1 MIALKKQLHV
11 KELFGRR
18 RHQATLAF
26 FSMTLIALLIALT
39 AGGAEA
45 AIAKITSVKG
55 AVIVNQAGNISDV
68 TAPGLALNDGDQ
80 LLTKEGEAQV
90 TFNDG
95 AILKMQPY
103 TKAMIQER
111 KERKGTI
118 FKATENARR
127 LTCYTGKFWFKSG
140 ASKTKNYLQSP
151 TAVAGLRGT
160 DADFGFNP
168 ERMQTLLNMYS
179 GQAAVIGNVIR
190 GFFQNPGVSAAQKSQ
205 VYQNL
210 EKAYAVTV
218 ETKKANEDPAL
229 TAEQKTINTAAAKVE
244 ALQVVEQAAQI
255 LVQTNPDPEVKTQAQ
270 ATSQVVTATITT
282 VKIQEQ
288 VAKTEII
295 RQAAVQEVQ
304 KAQAAGDTQKAAEA
318 QQVVQQ
324 ATVTLQQEQQAVQQA
339 EQRVQQAVT
348 LLAVGNVTAVAAQ
361 VQQVERIEQ
370 QVQQQAQVLQ
380 QQAQQVVTT
389 VATTL
394 PTTIATTIATT
405 VAETAET
412 TAETTAAT
420 TAETTAATTA
430 ATTAETTTTSVA
442 TTIPLPT
449 SSTSSSTSSF
459 ATTTSP
465 K

>member
-26 FSMTLIALLIALT
+26 FSLTLIALLIAFT

-55 AVIVNQAGNISDV
+55 AVIVNQAGNVSDV

-111 KERKGTI
+111 KETKGTI
-118 FKATENARR
+118 FKTKENARR

-218 ETKKANEDPAL
+218 ETKKANENPAL
-229 TAEQKTINTAAAKVE
+229 TQEQKTINTAAAKVE

-255 LVQTNPDPEVKTQAQ
+255 LVQTNPDPVVKTQAQ

-318 QQVVQQ
+318 QKVVQQ
-324 ATVTLQQEQQAVQQA
+324 ATVAVRQEQQAARQA

-361 VQQVERIEQ
+361 VQQVQQIEQ
-370 QVQQQAQVLQ
+370 RVQQQAQQVEQ
-380 QQAQQVVTT
+380 AAQQVVTT

-405 VAETAET
+405 VAA

-420 TAETTAATTA
+420 TAGTTTATTA

>member
-26 FSMTLIALLIALT
+26 FSLTLIALLIAFT

-55 AVIVNQAGNISDV
+55 AVIVNQAGNVSDV

-111 KERKGTI
+111 KETKGTI
-118 FKATENARR
+118 FKTKENARR

-218 ETKKANEDPAL
+218 ETKKANENPAL
-229 TAEQKTINTAAAKVE
+229 TQEQKTINTAAAKVE

-255 LVQTNPDPEVKTQAQ
+255 LVQTNPDPVVKTQAQ

-318 QQVVQQ
+318 QKVVQQ
-324 ATVTLQQEQQAVQQA
+324 ATVAVRQEQQAARQA

-361 VQQVERIEQ
+361 VQQVQQIEQ
-370 QVQQQAQVLQ
+370 RVQQQAQQVEQ
-380 QQAQQVVTT
+380 AAQQVVTT

-405 VAETAET
+405 VAA

-420 TAETTAATTA
+420 TAATTTATTA

>member
-26 FSMTLIALLIALT
+26 FSLTLIALLIAFT

-55 AVIVNQAGNISDV
+55 AVIVNQAGNVSDV

-111 KERKGTI
+111 KETKGTI
-118 FKATENARR
+118 FKTKENARR

-218 ETKKANEDPAL
+218 ETKKANENPAL
-229 TAEQKTINTAAAKVE
+229 TQEQKTINTAAAKVE

-255 LVQTNPDPEVKTQAQ
+255 LVQTNPDPVVKTQAQ

-318 QQVVQQ
+318 QKVVQQ
-324 ATVTLQQEQQAVQQA
+324 ATVAVRQEQQAARQA

-348 LLAVGNVTAVAAQ
+348 LLAVGNVAAVAAQ
-361 VQQVERIEQ
+361 VQQVQQIEQ
-370 QVQQQAQVLQ
+370 RVQQQAQQVEQ
-380 QQAQQVVTT
+380 AAQQVVTT

-405 VAETAET
+405 VAA

-420 TAETTAATTA
+420 TAATTTATTA

>member
-1 MIALKKQLHV
+1 MIALKKQMYV
-11 KELFGRR
+11 KELFGKRR
-18 RHQATLAF
+18 RQATLAF
-26 FSMTLIALLIALT
+26 FSMTLIALMIAFA

-45 AIAKITSVKG
+45 AIAKITGVKG
-55 AVIVNQAGNISDV
+55 AVIVNQAGNVSDV

-103 TKAMIQER
+103 TKTMIQER
-111 KERKGTI
+111 KETRGTL

-127 LTCYTGKFWFKSG
+127 LTCYTGKLWFKSG

-210 EKAYAVTV
+210 EKAYAVTQ
-218 ETKKANEDPAL
+218 ETKKANENPAL
-229 TAEQKTINTAAAKVE
+229 TQEQKTINTAVAKVE

-255 LVQTNPDPEVKTQAQ
+255 LVQSNPDPVAKTQAQ
-270 ATSQVVTATITT
+270 ATAQVVTATITT

-318 QQVVQQ
+318 QKVVQQ
-324 ATVTLQQEQQAVQQA
+324 ATVAVRQEQQA
-339 EQRVQQAVT
+339 EQRVQQATT
-348 LLAVGNVTAVAAQ
+348 LLAAGNVTAVAAQ
-361 VQQVERIEQ
+361 VQQVQRIEQ
-370 QVQQQAQVLQ
+370 QVQQQAQQLQ
-380 QQAQQVVTT
+380 QVAQQVVTT

-405 VAETAET
+405 VA
-412 TAETTAAT
+412 AT
-420 TAETTAATTA
+420 GETTA

>member
-26 FSMTLIALLIALT
+26 FSLTLIALLIAFT

-55 AVIVNQAGNISDV
+55 AVIVNQAGNVSDV

-111 KERKGTI
+111 KETKGTI
-118 FKATENARR
+118 FKTKENARR

-218 ETKKANEDPAL
+218 ETKKANENPAL
-229 TAEQKTINTAAAKVE
+229 TQEQKTINTAVAKVE

-255 LVQTNPDPEVKTQAQ
+255 LVQSNPDPVAKTQAQ
-270 ATSQVVTATITT
+270 ATAQVVTATITT

-318 QQVVQQ
+318 QKVVQQ
-324 ATVTLQQEQQAVQQA
+324 ATVAVRQEQQAARQA

-361 VQQVERIEQ
+361 VQQVQQIEQ
-370 QVQQQAQVLQ
+370 RVQQQAQQVEQ
-380 QQAQQVVTT
+380 AAQQVVTT

-405 VAETAET
+405 VAA

-420 TAETTAATTA
+420 TAATTTATTA

>member
-1 MIALKKQLHV
+1 MIALKKQMYV
-11 KELFGRR
+11 KELFGKRR
-18 RHQATLAF
+18 RQATLAF
-26 FSMTLIALLIALT
+26 FSMTLIALMIAFA

-45 AIAKITSVKG
+45 AIAKITGVKG
-55 AVIVNQAGNISDV
+55 AVIVNQAGNVSDV

-103 TKAMIQER
+103 TKTMIQER
-111 KERKGTI
+111 KETRGTL

-127 LTCYTGKFWFKSG
+127 LTCYTGKLWFKSG

-218 ETKKANEDPAL
+218 ETKKANENPAL
-229 TAEQKTINTAAAKVE
+229 TQEQKTINTAVAKVE

-255 LVQTNPDPEVKTQAQ
+255 LVQSNPDPVAKTQAQ
-270 ATSQVVTATITT
+270 ATAQVVTATITT

-318 QQVVQQ
+318 QKVVQQ
-324 ATVTLQQEQQAVQQA
+324 ATVAVRQEQQAVQQA
-339 EQRVQQAVT
+339 EQRVQQATT
-348 LLAVGNVTAVAAQ
+348 LLAAGNVTAVAAQ
-361 VQQVERIEQ
+361 VQQVQRIEQ
-370 QVQQQAQVLQ
+370 QVQQQAQQLQ
-380 QQAQQVVTT
+380 QVAQQVVTT

-405 VAETAET
+405 VAATG
-412 TAETTAAT
+412 ETTAAT
-420 TAETTAATTA
+420 TAATTTATTA

>member
-26 FSMTLIALLIALT
+26 FSLTLIALLIAFT

-55 AVIVNQAGNISDV
+55 AVIVNQAGNVSDV

-111 KERKGTI
+111 KETKGTI
-118 FKATENARR
+118 FKTKENARR

-218 ETKKANEDPAL
+218 ETKKANENPAL
-229 TAEQKTINTAAAKVE
+229 TQEQKTINTAAAKVE

-255 LVQTNPDPEVKTQAQ
+255 LVQTNPDPVVKTQAQ

-318 QQVVQQ
+318 QKVVQQ
-324 ATVTLQQEQQAVQQA
+324 ATVAVRQEQQAARQA

-361 VQQVERIEQ
+361 VQQVQQIEQ
-370 QVQQQAQVLQ
+370 RVQQQAQQVQ
-380 QQAQQVVTT
+380 QAAQQVVTT

-405 VAETAET
+405 VAA

>member
-26 FSMTLIALLIALT
+26 FSMTLIALLIAFT

-55 AVIVNQAGNISDV
+55 AVIVNQAGNVSDV

-111 KERKGTI
+111 KETKGTI
-118 FKATENARR
+118 FKTKENARR

-218 ETKKANEDPAL
+218 ETKKANENPAL
-229 TAEQKTINTAAAKVE
+229 TQEQKTINTAAAKVE

-255 LVQTNPDPEVKTQAQ
+255 LVQTNPDPVVKTQAQ

-318 QQVVQQ
+318 QKVVQQ
-324 ATVTLQQEQQAVQQA
+324 ATVAVRQGQQAERQA

-348 LLAVGNVTAVAAQ
+348 LLAVGNVAAVAAQ
-361 VQQVERIEQ
+361 VQQVQQIEQ
-370 QVQQQAQVLQ
+370 RVQQQAQQVEQ
-380 QQAQQVVTT
+380 AAQQVVTT

-405 VAETAET
+405 VAA

-420 TAETTAATTA
+420 TAATTTATTA

>member
-26 FSMTLIALLIALT
+26 FSLTLIALLIAFT

-55 AVIVNQAGNISDV
+55 AVIVNQAGNVSDV

-111 KERKGTI
+111 KETKGTI
-118 FKATENARR
+118 FKTKENARR

-218 ETKKANEDPAL
+218 ETKKANENPAL
-229 TAEQKTINTAAAKVE
+229 TQEQKTINTAAAKVE

-255 LVQTNPDPEVKTQAQ
+255 LVQSNPDPVAKTQAQ

-318 QQVVQQ
+318 QKVVQQ
-324 ATVTLQQEQQAVQQA
+324 ATVAVRQEQQAARQA

-361 VQQVERIEQ
+361 VQQVQQIEQ
-370 QVQQQAQVLQ
+370 RVQQQAQQVEQ
-380 QQAQQVVTT
+380 AAQQVVTT

-405 VAETAET
+405 VAA

-420 TAETTAATTA
+420 TAATTTATTA

>member
-26 FSMTLIALLIALT
+26 FSMTLIALLIAFT

-55 AVIVNQAGNISDV
+55 AVIVNQAGNVSDV

-111 KERKGTI
+111 KETKGTI
-118 FKATENARR
+118 FKTKENARR

-218 ETKKANEDPAL
+218 ETKKANENPAL
-229 TAEQKTINTAAAKVE
+229 TQEQKTINTAAAKVE

-255 LVQTNPDPEVKTQAQ
+255 LVQTNPDPVVKTQAQ

-318 QQVVQQ
+318 QKVVQQ
-324 ATVTLQQEQQAVQQA
+324 ATVAVRQEQQAARQA

-361 VQQVERIEQ
+361 VQQVQQIEQ
-370 QVQQQAQVLQ
+370 RVQQQAQQVEQ
-380 QQAQQVVTT
+380 AAQQVVTT

-405 VAETAET
+405 VAA

-420 TAETTAATTA
+420 TAATTTATTA

>member
-26 FSMTLIALLIALT
+26 FSLTLIALLIAFT

-55 AVIVNQAGNISDV
+55 AVIVNQAGNVSDV

-111 KERKGTI
+111 KETKGTI
-118 FKATENARR
+118 FKTKENARR

-218 ETKKANEDPAL
+218 ETKKANENPAL
-229 TAEQKTINTAAAKVE
+229 TQEQKTINTAAAKVE

-255 LVQTNPDPEVKTQAQ
+255 LVQTNPDPVVKTQAQ

-318 QQVVQQ
+318 QKVVQQ
-324 ATVTLQQEQQAVQQA
+324 ATVAVRQGQQAARQA

-361 VQQVERIEQ
+361 VQQVQQIEQ
-370 QVQQQAQVLQ
+370 RVQQQAQQVEQ
-380 QQAQQVVTT
+380 AAQQVVTT

-405 VAETAET
+405 VAA

-420 TAETTAATTA
+420 TAATTTATTA

>member
-26 FSMTLIALLIALT
+26 FSLTLIALLIAFT

-55 AVIVNQAGNISDV
+55 AVIVNQAGNVSDV

-111 KERKGTI
+111 KETKGTI
-118 FKATENARR
+118 FKTKENARR

-218 ETKKANEDPAL
+218 ETKKANENPAL
-229 TAEQKTINTAAAKVE
+229 TQEQKTINTAAAKVE

-255 LVQTNPDPEVKTQAQ
+255 LVQTNPDPVVKTQAQ

-318 QQVVQQ
+318 QKVVQQ
-324 ATVTLQQEQQAVQQA
+324 ATVAVRQEQQAARQA

-361 VQQVERIEQ
+361 VQQVQQIEQ
-370 QVQQQAQVLQ
+370 RVQQQAQQVEQ
-380 QQAQQVVTT
+380 AAQQVVTT

-405 VAETAET
+405 VAA